1 MLSGWYAARA
11 PFGLAT
17 VVAVSRSAPRD
28 PGAAMAVGPGDEV
41 VGSVSGGCVE
51 GAVFE
56 LAREVVA
63 SGEARLETF
72 GYSDEDAFAVGLTC
86 GGEITV
92 LVRPVTPEIDP
103 AFGAVA
109 RSVAAGEPVTVA
121 TVVEGPGV
129 RGATLAVWPEGVGGG
144 GADRGGAGDVGGAGI
159 FGGRGTPGASGADSI
174 IGTPGVLGAHGS
186 PDVSGAH
193 DASDALGTP
202 GTPGTPGADSAP
214 GAVGAPGSSDTLSS
228 SDTPSAPG
236 TPRAPAPPGTSDVL
250 GTTST
255 PDTSNTLGTSS
266 TPGVSRISDAPDAPG
281 TLGTLG
287 STGLDVAVTAD
298 ARGELALGAT
308 GLRHYGP
315 RGERREDSVAVFL
328 HSFAPPPRMLVF
340 GAIDYAAAVARI
352 GDFLGYRVTVCDARP
367 VFATPKR
374 FPAGV
379 EVVVDWPHRYLHG
392 TDTDERTV
400 ICVLTHDPKFDV
412 PLLEEAL
419 RRPAA
424 YIGAMG
430 SRRTHD
436 DRMRRLLESGLSEGE
451 LGRLRSPVGLDL
463 GARTPEEVAVSV
475 AAEIVALRWGGTGA
489 PLTGAVG
496 AIHRPLR

>member
-1 MLSGWYAARA
+1 MRDILPVLNDWYTAGL

-17 VVAVSRSAPRD
+17 VVSTSRSAPRD
-28 PGAAMAVGPGDEV
+28 PGAAMAVGPDDEV

-56 LAREVVA
+56 LAQEVVA

-92 LVRPVTPEIDP
+92 LVRPVTAALDP
-103 AFGAVA
+103 AFAGVA
-109 RSVAAGEPVTVA
+109 ESVAAGRPVTLA
-121 TVVEGPGV
+121 TVTDGPAP
-129 RGATLAVWPEGVGGG
+129 RGATLSVWP
-144 GADRGGAGDVGGAGI
+144 DRVA
-159 FGGRGTPGASGADSI
+159 
-174 IGTPGVLGAHGS
+174 
-186 PDVSGAH
+186 
-193 DASDALGTP
+193 
-202 GTPGTPGADSAP
+202 
-214 GAVGAPGSSDTLSS
+214 
-228 SDTPSAPG
+228 
-236 TPRAPAPPGTSDVL
+236 
-250 GTTST
+250 
-255 PDTSNTLGTSS
+255 
-266 TPGVSRISDAPDAPG
+266 
-281 TLGTLG
+281 GTLG

-315 RGERREDSVAVFL
+315 HGERREDAVGVFL

-352 GDFLGYRVTVCDARP
+352 GAFLGYRVTVCDARP

-374 FPAGV
+374 FPDGV
-379 EVVVDWPHRYLHG
+379 EVVVDWPHRYLAG
-392 TDTDERTV
+392 TATDERTV

-424 YIGAMG
+424 YIGVMG

-436 DRMRRLLESGLSEGE
+436 DRMTRLAASGLTGAALS
-451 LGRLRSPVGLDL
+451 RLRSPIGLDL

-475 AAEIVALRWGGTGA
+475 AAEIVALRWGGSGA
-489 PLTGAVG
+489 PLTATAG
-496 AIHRPLR
+496 AIHPPS

>member
-1 MLSGWYAARA
+1 VRDILPVLSGWYTAGL

-17 VVAVSRSAPRD
+17 VVSTSRSAPRD
-28 PGAAMAVGPGDEV
+28 PGAAMAVGPDNEV

-56 LAREVVA
+56 LAQQVVA
-63 SGEARLETF
+63 SGAAQLETF
-72 GYSDEDAFAVGLTC
+72 GYSDENAFAVGLTC

-92 LVRPVTPEIDP
+92 LVRPVTAALDP
-103 AFGAVA
+103 AFGDIAE
-109 RSVAAGEPVTVA
+109 SVAAGRPVTVA
-121 TVVEGPGV
+121 TVTDGPAP
-129 RGATLAVWPEGVGGG
+129 RGATLAVWP
-144 GADRGGAGDVGGAGI
+144 DRVAG
-159 FGGRGTPGASGADSI
+159 
-174 IGTPGVLGAHGS
+174 
-186 PDVSGAH
+186 
-193 DASDALGTP
+193 
-202 GTPGTPGADSAP
+202 
-214 GAVGAPGSSDTLSS
+214 TLS
-228 SDTPSAPG
+228 T
-236 TPRAPAPPGTSDVL
+236 
-250 GTTST
+250 
-255 PDTSNTLGTSS
+255 
-266 TPGVSRISDAPDAPG
+266 
-281 TLGTLG
+281 
-287 STGLDVAVTAD
+287 TGLDVAVTAD

-315 RGERREDSVAVFL
+315 HGERREDAVGVFL

-367 VFATPKR
+367 VFATPQR

-379 EVVVDWPHRYLHG
+379 EVVVDWPHRYLAG
-392 TDTDERTV
+392 TDTDDRTV

-436 DRMRRLLESGLSEGE
+436 DRMKRLAESGLTGAE
-451 LGRLRSPVGLDL
+451 LSRLRSPVGLDL

-475 AAEIVALRWGGTGA
+475 AAEIVALRWGGSGA
-489 PLTGAVG
+489 PLTATAG
-496 AIHRPLR
+496 AIHPPW